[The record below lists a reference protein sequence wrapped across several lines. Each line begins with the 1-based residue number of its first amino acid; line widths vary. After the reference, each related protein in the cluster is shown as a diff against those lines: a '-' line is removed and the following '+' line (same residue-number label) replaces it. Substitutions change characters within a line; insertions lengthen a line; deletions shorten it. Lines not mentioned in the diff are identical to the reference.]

1 MAKWWECEKCKNF
14 LGKSKAEADRHERK
28 TGHRTHGMGFKPVVP
43 TFKKKK
49 SLEDTWGY

>member
-28 TGHRTHGMGFKPVVP
+28 TCHITHTYGMMSVVP
-43 TFKKKK
+43 TFKKKN
-49 SLEDTWGY
+49 SLEDSWGI